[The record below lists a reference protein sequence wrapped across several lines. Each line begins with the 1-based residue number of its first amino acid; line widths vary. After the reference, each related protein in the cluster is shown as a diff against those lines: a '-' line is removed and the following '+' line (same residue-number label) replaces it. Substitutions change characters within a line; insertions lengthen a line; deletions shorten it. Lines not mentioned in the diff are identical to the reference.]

1 MQFTTPVDI
10 PKSNIH
16 IGHSDRIALIG
27 SCFADNI
34 GQMLIDCKFNTVQ
47 NPFGTLYNPLSIAW
61 LLERSI
67 DGIPFSSQSDEIFM
81 DEDNR
86 WHSWMHH
93 SKFSCQSAEELAIK
107 MNLASVVMGETLLT
121 ANLLIVTFGTSII
134 YTLKSTGKLVANCH
148 KQKDSLFERRMLTT
162 NEITEQWTV
171 LIRKLQTNNPDLR
184 IILTVSPIRHQR
196 DGMHVNQL
204 SKSTLLLAVDQLIK
218 QFNCQTAKPQIEYFP
233 SYEIMMDELRDYR
246 FYADDMTHPSPIA
259 IQHIQERFADTY
271 FDKDTKNICSQCKQ
285 IEKAL
290 NHRTDNPESAAY
302 IKFIEHTLHQIETIQ
317 KQHPYI
323 RMDKEI
329 EICNTRLRK

>member
-1 MQFTTPVDI
+1 MQFTTLVDI
-10 PKSNIH
+10 PKSNIC
-16 IGHSDRIALIG
+16 ISHSDRIVLIG

-34 GQMLIDCKFNTVQ
+34 GQMLQDCKFNTIQ

-61 LLERSI
+61 LVERSI
-67 DGIPFSSQSDEIFM
+67 DGIPFSSQSDEIFK

-134 YTLKSTGKLVANCH
+134 YTLKSTGKPVANCH
-148 KQKDSLFERRMLTT
+148 KQKDSLFERRMLTV
-162 NEITEQWTV
+162 NEITEQWTA
-171 LIRKLQTNNPDLR
+171 LIRKLQTKNPDLR

-218 QFNCQTAKPQIEYFP
+218 KTNCQTSKPQLEYFP

-246 FYADDMTHPSPIA
+246 FYADDMIHPSPMA

-271 FDKDTKNICSQCKQ
+271 FDKDTKNICSQCMQ
-285 IEKAL
+285 IKKAL